1 MASALKNHI
10 MMLELNDIKDEL
22 KESYQKLGTKSFSQE
37 IKKKSSLK
45 KIDTSTIC
53 NNKLIMTE
61 EIFVPIFRSTI
72 TKQDEKQKTIDKTL
86 ILDRKKK
93 LLMADKNICTYLNCK
108 DIDINGPFYRDIQI
122 QSDSQLFKDSACL
135 ARDIR
140 QKINVGVQKRDPI
153 LVRVIKCN
161 ENQAIIRSDK
171 ETLTVMTD
179 LNYGKKYISKRI
191 ETCNRSTCIPSTI
204 CRKLSEANLK
214 SALYKERANQLIN
227 NYHKQSFK
235 NNICDINCKNNISYD
250 WTNVTNNVVNS
261 KIPMC
266 VRSQKY
272 MYARNK

>member
-1 MASALKNHI
+1 MVSAIKSHI
-10 MMLELNDIKDEL
+10 MMLELKDIKEL
-22 KESYQKLGTKSFSQE
+22 KESYQKLSTKSFPQKVQ
-37 IKKKSSLK
+37 KKPSLK
-45 KIDTSTIC
+45 KIDTSIC

-61 EIFVPIFRSTI
+61 EIFVPLFRS
-72 TKQDEKQKTIDKTL
+72 TKQDEKQKIMDKTL

-93 LLMADKNICTYLNCK
+93 FLMADKNVCTYLNCK
-108 DIDINGPFYRDIQI
+108 DIGINGSFHRDIQI

-135 ARDIR
+135 ARDIKQR
-140 QKINVGVQKRDPI
+140 INVGVQKRDPI

-171 ETLTVMTD
+171 ETLTMMTD

-191 ETCNRSTCIPSTI
+191 ETCGRSTCIPSTI

-214 SALYKERANQLIN
+214 YALYKERANQEID

-235 NNICDINCKNNISYD
+235 NNICDINCKNNIFYD
-250 WTNVTNNVVNS
+250 WTDVTNDVVNS